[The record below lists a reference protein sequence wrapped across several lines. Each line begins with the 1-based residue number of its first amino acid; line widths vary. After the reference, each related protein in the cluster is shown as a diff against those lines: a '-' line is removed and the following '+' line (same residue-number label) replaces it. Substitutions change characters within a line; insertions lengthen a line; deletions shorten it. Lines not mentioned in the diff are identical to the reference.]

1 MSGSVS
7 LGGDIR
13 RLTRHLRKLENLN
26 LADVNAMLAEVM
38 KTSTRDRFKR
48 GIDPEGKKWVPS
60 IRAAEA
66 GGKTL
71 VDTARLRNSI
81 RARADSGG
89 FAVGTNVIYARR
101 HQFGDKHPVTIR
113 AKKKRGL
120 RFKIGG
126 RWITKQR
133 VRVQL
138 PARPFLGV
146 SKDDLEEI
154 QSTLEEAV
162 SEHG

>member
-1 MSGSVS
+1 MSGSVP
-7 LGGDIR
+7 LGGDIQ

-26 LADVNAMLAEVM
+26 LADVNATLAEVM

-48 GIDPEGKKWVPS
+48 GINPEGKKWVPS
-60 IRAAEA
+60 IRAAEE

-81 RARADSGG
+81 RARADSSG